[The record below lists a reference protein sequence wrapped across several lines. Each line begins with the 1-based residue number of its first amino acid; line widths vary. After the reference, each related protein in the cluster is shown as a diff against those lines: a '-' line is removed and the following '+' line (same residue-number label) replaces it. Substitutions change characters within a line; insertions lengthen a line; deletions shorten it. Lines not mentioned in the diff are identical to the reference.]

1 MDLTQ
6 HVEEL
11 RHQLE
16 LAAEAGGDDARV
28 VAGRLTAALESAAR
42 LVLLDAISAAAAE
55 ITLDLAPGSV
65 DVRLRGRD
73 PEFVVTPPP
82 VDHPADSGPTDAVTP
97 PPTAWGSGHRR
108 RRHRSVAHHVAP
120 ARAAQGPD
128 RAGRR
133 ARRPVGQLVAGT
145 HRLRRGRGDRPATTQ
160 HAVKSTRRP
169 ELHRLGPLA
178 APGPSHRSRSRRTS
192 MPTFESPDRSRSP
205 STSSAT
211 PTSRR
216 ATAPTPSSRWA
227 RRTRPTRPT

>member
-82 VDHPADSGPTDAVTP
+82 VDAVTAP
-97 PPTAWGSGHRR
+97 PA
-108 RRHRSVAHHVAP
+108 SVAAP
-120 ARAAQGPD
+120 VTDGDDAGQSRITLRLPEHLKSRIEEA
-128 RAGRR
+128 AGRDGVSVNSWL
-133 ARRPVGQLVAGT
+133 ARTLSAAVGTTDQRNRG
-145 HRLRRGRGDRPATTQ
+145 LR
-160 HAVKSTRRP
+160 
-169 ELHRLGPLA
+169 
-178 APGPSHRSRSRRTS
+178 
-192 MPTFESPDRSRSP
+192 
-205 STSSAT
+205 SSAVGGQSFT
-211 PTSRR
+211 G
-216 ATAPTPSSRWA
+216 WA
-227 RRTRPTRPT
+227 R

>member
-82 VDHPADSGPTDAVTP
+82 VDDPADSSPTDAVTP
-97 PPTAWGSGHRR
+97 PHTSDGAPVTDGDDTGPSRITLRLPEQLKGRIEEASGREGLSVNSWLVR
-108 RRHRSVAHHVAP
+108 TVSAAVGATDPQPRSV
-120 ARAAQGPD
+120 RASPLG
-128 RAGRR
+128 
-133 ARRPVGQLVAGT
+133 GQSFTG
-145 HRLRRGRGDRPATTQ
+145 
-160 HAVKSTRRP
+160 
-169 ELHRLGPLA
+169 
-178 APGPSHRSRSRRTS
+178 
-192 MPTFESPDRSRSP
+192 
-205 STSSAT
+205 
-211 PTSRR
+211 
-216 ATAPTPSSRWA
+216 WA
-227 RRTRPTRPT
+227 R